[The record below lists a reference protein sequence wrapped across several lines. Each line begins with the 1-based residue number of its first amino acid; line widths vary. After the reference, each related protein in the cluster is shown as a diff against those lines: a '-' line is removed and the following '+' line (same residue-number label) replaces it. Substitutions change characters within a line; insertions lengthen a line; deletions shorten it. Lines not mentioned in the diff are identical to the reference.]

1 MIYHLKLL
9 SNKNECFLEMRF
21 QYVLLC
27 FNFFALTQNAELL
40 LDVEAY
46 RYFTGLFTIQGDSQR
61 SFPHFFQRLCK

>member
-1 MIYHLKLL
+1 MQNLANDLP
-9 SNKNECFLEMRF
+9 LEAAEQQKR
-21 QYVLLC
+21 VLLC

-46 RYFTGLFTIQGDSQR
+46 RYFTGLFTIQGDSPR